1 MQKKINLKKQK
12 SDFTRFAIFTV
23 LFLIVSFSSF
33 AEKNHIISPISG
45 TWSNYQTILLDVP
58 EGASAFYSF
67 TGDNP
72 LYSGFAYEKPVL
84 LELEGNINLKVAI
97 VNTDNSVIEE
107 SVDFSVK
114 NSPIDLQF
122 YIENKNQA
130 LIPVKEKNVS
140 IPSYMK
146 YSISDSTEPYLKG
159 RTLTINSENSL
170 EQILPLVIKN
180 QNDMYRFMLHIMPS
194 VSKYDSQY
202 NFTNNTLSNDV
213 TFEDDYTVR
222 RIEKKLSQ
230 VPFTLEFTDWTKLK
244 ISANENIY
252 ISIDDDIW
260 QTGTFVLDIN
270 RNEEHTLSWIDLSGL
285 NPEEFIPEQFKVCY
299 TVIPKMPNLVVVQ
312 EKTKVVN
319 ISLDD
324 KFYTMKILQ
333 DYNFS
338 SSVNDYKK
346 NYCLIDTILGNYLE
360 KNICFDV
367 FYDNVYQGK
376 LSTEV
381 LIDKESPKI
390 PDIEI
395 SNKNFFV
402 REPVS
407 IKFKTDEKVFYVL
420 KSKLLSNLN
429 LKNLELEVNKNFD
442 IDLNS
447 AVELTN
453 DTLYLAEDKNNAIFY
468 NLAYF
473 SKDDFGNVSDI
484 EYYQILIDSYN
495 YYIESSSKNT
505 NYIQDGSAARPFSD
519 ISQILPYLNKNEF
532 IKIHI
537 EGTFENIP
545 SMVITSPC
553 EFISVNGAR
562 LSFAEDSF
570 FDVQSS
576 SLKIY
581 NCIFEQDFTK
591 NKNSFSQQ
599 NLFKLNNSSLIIDS
613 CEFVSL
619 YENNGSVIFA
629 DNSDVTILNSGIT
642 IQSNIFA
649 SVFNLLNSYLTCK
662 QSRIS
667 AVSDSSIALTMNL
680 GKLVFENSQFYIDG
694 KTTKFYELFGV
705 EYNINNNKF
714 LYKNYSNDMESSD
727 IFSTKKSYSNNEVL
741 SF

>member
-1 MQKKINLKKQK
+1 MQKKISFKKQK
-12 SDFTRFAIFTV
+12 SNFTRFAIFSV
-23 LFLIVSFSSF
+23 LFFLVSFSSF
-33 AEKNHIISPISG
+33 AEKSHIISPVAG

-72 LYSGFAYEKPVL
+72 LYSGFAYENPVL
-84 LELEGNINLKVAI
+84 LELEGNINLKVVI
-97 VNTDNSVIEE
+97 VNSDNSVIEE

-114 NSPIDLQF
+114 NTPIDLQF

-170 EQILPLVIKN
+170 EQVLPLVIKN

-194 VSKYDSQY
+194 VSKDDSQY

-260 QTGTFVLDIN
+260 QTGTFVLDMN

-447 AVELTN
+447 AIELTN

-519 ISQILPYLNKNEF
+519 ISQILPYLNKNDF

-599 NLFKLNNSSLIIDS
+599 NLFKLNNSSLIIDN

-649 SVFNLLNSYLTCK
+649 SVFNLLNSNLTCK

>member
-1 MQKKINLKKQK
+1 MQKKISFKKQK
-12 SDFTRFAIFTV
+12 SNFTRFAIFSV
-23 LFLIVSFSSF
+23 LFFLVSFSSF
-33 AEKNHIISPISG
+33 AEKNHIISPVSG

-72 LYSGFAYEKPVL
+72 LYSGFAYENPVL
-84 LELEGNINLKVAI
+84 LELEGNINLKVVI
-97 VNTDNSVIEE
+97 VNLDNSVIEE

-114 NSPIDLQF
+114 NTPIDLQF

-170 EQILPLVIKN
+170 EQVLPLVIKN

-194 VSKYDSQY
+194 VSKDDSQY

-260 QTGTFVLDIN
+260 QTGTFVLDMN
-270 RNEEHTLSWIDLSGL
+270 RSEEHTLSWIDLSGL

-376 LSTEV
+376 LFTEV

-447 AVELTN
+447 AIELTN

-562 LSFAEDSF
+562 LSFAKDSF

-599 NLFKLNNSSLIIDS
+599 NLFKLNNSSLIIDN

-649 SVFNLLNSYLTCK
+649 SVFNLLNSNLTCK

>member
-1 MQKKINLKKQK
+1 MQKKISFKKQK
-12 SDFTRFAIFTV
+12 SNFTRFAIFSV
-23 LFLIVSFSSF
+23 LFFLVSFSSF
-33 AEKNHIISPISG
+33 AEKSHIISPVSG

-72 LYSGFAYEKPVL
+72 LYSGFAYENPVL
-84 LELEGNINLKVAI
+84 LELEGNINLKVVI
-97 VNTDNSVIEE
+97 VNSDNSVIEE

-114 NSPIDLQF
+114 NTPIDLQF

-194 VSKYDSQY
+194 VSKDDSQY

-260 QTGTFVLDIN
+260 QTGTFVLDMN

-376 LSTEV
+376 LSTEIF
-381 LIDKESPKI
+381 IDKESPKI

-447 AVELTN
+447 AIELTN

-576 SLKIY
+576 SLKIS

-599 NLFKLNNSSLIIDS
+599 NLFKLNNSSLIIDN
-613 CEFVSL
+613 CEIVSL

-649 SVFNLLNSYLTCK
+649 SVFNLLNSNLTCK

-714 LYKNYSNDMESSD
+714 LYKNYSNDMENSD

>member
-1 MQKKINLKKQK
+1 MQKKISFKKQK
-12 SDFTRFAIFTV
+12 SNFTRFAIFSV
-23 LFLIVSFSSF
+23 LFFLVSFSSF
-33 AEKNHIISPISG
+33 AEKNHIISPVSG

-72 LYSGFAYEKPVL
+72 LYSGFAYENPVL
-84 LELEGNINLKVAI
+84 LELEGNINLKVVI

-114 NSPIDLQF
+114 NTPIDLQF

-170 EQILPLVIKN
+170 EQVLPLVIKN

-194 VSKYDSQY
+194 VSKDDSQY

-260 QTGTFVLDIN
+260 QTGTFVLDMN
-270 RNEEHTLSWIDLSGL
+270 RSEEHTLSWIDLSGL

-376 LSTEV
+376 LFTEV

-447 AVELTN
+447 AIELTN

-562 LSFAEDSF
+562 LSFAKDSF

-599 NLFKLNNSSLIIDS
+599 NLFKLNNSSLIIDN

-649 SVFNLLNSYLTCK
+649 SVFNLLNSNLTCK